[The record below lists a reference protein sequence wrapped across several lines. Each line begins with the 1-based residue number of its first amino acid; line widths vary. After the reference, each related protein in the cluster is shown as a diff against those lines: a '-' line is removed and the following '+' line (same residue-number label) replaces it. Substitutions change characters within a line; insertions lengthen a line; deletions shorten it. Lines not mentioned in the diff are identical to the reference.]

1 MDGQDEGFASYIE
14 SFPHL
19 HCDGTMAGNL
29 AKSDASGTI
38 VLRVLV
44 GGSGGGGYDPRLQQS
59 KPGEALG
66 NLKGGLGSCS
76 CTIMV
81 AGAGWDGGY
90 AWPLG
95 RVTGVEEVGEEV
107 RICPLELS
115 YADYYCI
122 IFDV

>member
-44 GGSGGGGYDPRLQQS
+44 GGSGGGDMIL
-59 KPGEALG
+59 A
-66 NLKGGLGSCS
+66 CS
-76 CTIMV
+76 NPNQVKHWET
-81 AGAGWDGGY
+81 
-90 AWPLG
+90 
-95 RVTGVEEVGEEV
+95 
-107 RICPLELS
+107 
-115 YADYYCI
+115 
-122 IFDV
+122 